1 MQSRKYAENQK
12 APYPFFG
19 WPGPSLT
26 KFWLWISEFPAALVN
41 FYGAYGRGL
50 IGNARLAA
58 RPQMTGNSLRC
69 RQDSEY
75 MSIPILKYKY
85 PNLNQ
90 FSVPHLVMR
99 KALEIFRN
107 WKCGKKCEENFWSC
121 NCAGQRSSRGAKN
134 REEFFPYPLPFPVA
148 FWSDSHIMPDTP
160 PEKSCS
166 KLIWMLPPVPKLG
179 AYAPEILISLRVSPR
194 HTTRESHPPSLWKVF
209 PPDSNSL
216 SRSQTWATVSVLV
229 WLSGFPIPIRDEL
242 RSRRL
247 SRAQIESYTHP
258 YMATNYIALCPHLQ
272 SDGSGWFRFRRVPKC
287 VRTAIGYCSTVYPH
301 LGSTKGCLG
310 TQA

>member
-121 NCAGQRSSRGAKN
+121 NCAGQRSSSGAKN

-194 HTTRESHPPSLWKVF
+194 QSSHDTRVPPTLTLEGISLGFQF
-209 PPDSNSL
+209 PFPFPNMSNCFGSRVTLRLPDSH
-216 SRSQTWATVSVLV
+216 SRWAEKPPTV
-229 WLSGFPIPIRDEL
+229 
-242 RSRRL
+242 
-247 SRAQIESYTHP
+247 
-258 YMATNYIALCPHLQ
+258 Q
-272 SDGSGWFRFRRVPKC
+272 SPDR
-287 VRTAIGYCSTVYPH
+287 IVYPPLYGH
-301 LGSTKGCLG
+301 
-310 TQA
+310 